1 MCGIIG
7 YVGSEN
13 AVPIIVEGLKK
24 LEYRGYDSAG
34 IAVYGERGFFD
45 VVKQKGRLAAL
56 KERLNEYSLKGYM
69 GIGHTR
75 WATHGEP
82 SDVNSHPHVGN
93 QNKIAVVHNGI
104 IENYKQL
111 KGYLETKGIYFMSQT
126 DSEVIA
132 QLAEYYYN
140 GNIMETVIKVANRLE
155 GSYALGIMCVD
166 YPGTLIAIK
175 KDNPLIIGIS
185 GHGNFI
191 ASDLPAVLK
200 HTNKVYYLNDKEIAV
215 LGKGLAEFYNMDK
228 DLIQKTQETVTW
240 SLDSAE
246 KGGYQ
251 HFMLKEIME
260 QPKVL
265 RDTIHSAISGCG
277 NKMVIDNIDI
287 TKFNKIVFAACG
299 SAYNAGFA
307 AKYVFE
313 RLLRLPSIEVELA
326 SEFRYRDAVVDGKT
340 LVILISQSGETAD
353 TIAAMREAKSKGAVT
368 LSIVNVVGS
377 TIAKEADYCLF
388 TAAGPEIAVA
398 TTKAFSAQLALLYIL
413 AVRFASRLGKLPAAT
428 LGMKGTEDKLQTDT
442 LGVTTVAPLG
452 MKKTEE
458 ELKDD
463 MLGVTT
469 GAPLGVK
476 GTEDELMKEI
486 EELPEKAGIILEQID
501 AVQKYAS
508 TCVSYKS
515 IFFIGRNIDYA
526 IALEGSL
533 KLKEISYIH
542 SEAYAGGELKHG
554 TISLIEEDTLVVA
567 ISTCERLYGKLM
579 SNVEQVIS
587 RGAKVLLIG
596 NSPDVKPDGKLSII
610 SLPESCEL
618 FSISL
623 SVIVLQLFSYY
634 IAANKG
640 LDIDKPRNLAKSVT
654 VE

>member
-7 YVGSEN
+7 YVGNEN

-34 IAVYGERGFFD
+34 IAIYGVNGLD
-45 VVKQKGRLAAL
+45 VVKQKGWLAAL
-56 KERLNEYSLKGYM
+56 ESRLTGHAISGTM

-82 SDVNSHPHVGN
+82 SDVNSHPHMGS
-93 QNKIAVVHNGI
+93 QSRIAIVHNGI

-111 KGYLETKGIYFMSQT
+111 KERLEQKGIRFASQT

-132 QLAEYYYN
+132 QLAEYYYD
-140 GNIMETVIKVANRLE
+140 GDLLDTVIHVSNVLE
-155 GSYALGIMCVD
+155 GSYALGIMCLND
-166 YPGTLIAIK
+166 PHTLIAVK
-175 KDNPLIIGIS
+175 KDNPLIVGVS
-185 GHGNFI
+185 EHGNFI
-191 ASDLPAVLK
+191 ASDVPAVLK

-215 LGKGLAEFYNMDK
+215 LQKDNVQFFNIDK
-228 DLIQKTQETVTW
+228 EPLQKQIETVTW

-246 KGGYQ
+246 KCGYP

-265 RDTIHSAISGCG
+265 KDTIQSTAG
-277 NKMVIDNIDI
+277 NGNNKNVIDTLDI
-287 TKFNKIVFAACG
+287 ASFDRIVITACG
-299 SAYNAGFA
+299 SAYNAGVV

-313 RLLRLPSIEVELA
+313 RLCRTSVEVELA
-326 SEFRYRDAVVDGKT
+326 SEFRYKDAVIDDKT
-340 LVILISQSGETAD
+340 LVILVSQSGETAD

-377 TIAKEADYCLF
+377 TIAKEADFCLF

-398 TTKAFSAQLALLYIL
+398 TTKAFSSQLVLLYVL
-413 AVRFASRLGKLPAAT
+413 AVRFAARLEKLSQESEQELLSEITALPD
-428 LGMKGTEDKLQTDT
+428 KVTE
-442 LGVTTVAPLG
+442 
-452 MKKTEE
+452 
-458 ELKDD
+458 
-463 MLGVTT
+463 
-469 GAPLGVK
+469 
-476 GTEDELMKEI
+476 
-486 EELPEKAGIILEQID
+486 ILEHID
-501 AVQKYAS
+501 FIQKYAS
-508 TCVSYKS
+508 TCVGYKS

-554 TISLIEEDTLVVA
+554 TISLVEDNTLVVA
-567 ISTCERLYGKLM
+567 LSNCGRLYSKIM

-596 NSPDVKPDGKLSII
+596 NCSDAERTDKLSFVPV
-610 SLPESCEL
+610 PEGFEL
-618 FSISL
+618 FSPSL

-634 IAANKG
+634 VAANKG